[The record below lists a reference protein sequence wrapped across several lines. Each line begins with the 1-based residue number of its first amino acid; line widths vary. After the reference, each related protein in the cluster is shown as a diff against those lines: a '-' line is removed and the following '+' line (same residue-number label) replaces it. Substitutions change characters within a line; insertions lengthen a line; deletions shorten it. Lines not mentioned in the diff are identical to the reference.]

1 MTSSSAP
8 RKCKENITPT
18 ELMLIASLQKR
29 KRTGKGCCCFPFF
42 EKVTY
47 SNERSTKL
55 ESLETLKKWLGGFTF
70 SYILVEMFRFLM
82 VSNLFNIRNSS
93 QSSKGFAMD

>member
-1 MTSSSAP
+1 MRSIKIFILFIYLFIYLFIISRVQFVPLQMTSSSAP

-29 KRTGKGCCCFPFF
+29 KRTGKEYCCFPLFK
-42 EKVTY
+42 KVTY

-55 ESLETLKKWLGGFTF
+55 ESLETLKNGWVALHSVTF
-70 SYILVEMFRFLM
+70 
-82 VSNLFNIRNSS
+82 
-93 QSSKGFAMD
+93 